1 MAARIAGVSKGI
13 KKKLAAL
20 QGLQDFVPIDTGPAS
35 FFADLYAMA
44 DAIRAGRPFSTID
57 RPKPAEAEPDAE
69 PARPASQWAALR
81 AATTRRPGNSEPRPG
96 DKMIAQ
102 LEQLR
107 SRVDPADLAE
117 RERATV
123 RAIKRDE
130 ARRQRRMERKR
141 QAAA

>member
-13 KKKLAAL
+13 KKRLAAL
-20 QGLQDFVPIDTGPAS
+20 QGLQDYVPLDTGPAS

-44 DAIRAGRPFSTID
+44 DAIRAGRPFSTIE
-57 RPKPAEAEPDAE
+57 RPKPAEAEPDADSAKRTS
-69 PARPASQWAALR
+69 PWAALR
-81 AATTRRPGNSEPRPG
+81 AATARRPGNAEARPG

-117 RERATV
+117 REKATI

-130 ARRQRRMERKR
+130 ARRRKKV
-141 QAAA
+141 A